1 MTPLEIEAVR
11 TTVESLTRRA
21 VDAEI
26 REARVAIERD
36 QLRALLIRLR
46 TSLAEATSLQE
57 IGK

>member
-26 REARVAIERD
+26 RAARVALERD

-46 TSLAEATSLQE
+46 TSLAEATTLQE
-57 IGK
+57 LGE